1 MKNEDDNESGC
12 CEKVNFFKK
21 KERNRYTTLELIDD
35 FIEEVSKYV
44 PTKMVAKTGRKTG
57 KIKNESLSIILGQYS
72 NFLSEIIFLITNPS
86 SKKHNLN
93 YKFSIERLDSFKRH
107 LKNYLG
113 DNASGCITLIEK
125 YEITNDLKK
134 YSKQQW
140 HYHNP
145 TLKEDYFKS
154 LDTVEKGYWY
164 GFLSADGSLQVLQEK
179 GKKVRYRISFELS
192 VKDKERL
199 LAFCRAIGLNT
210 NRVKERVRE
219 NIIRGKLTIG
229 TMAYV
234 EFTCKPMAE
243 DMIKLSFLQFKK
255 GGKINEAIFINREV
269 ALGFLLG
276 YFDGDGSEGST
287 KIVSTNK
294 IFLEQIKEKF
304 IIKNSVVKEQDLDRM
319 KPLWRLFVGPRIFNE
334 MLRNYEKSMLRKR
347 RLFREDNI
355 VYENIKEKIKNK
367 ENLQD
372 LVNKYPKSRLAK
384 MFGVSPPLI
393 TKLCVDWEVKWPPQ
407 GYWNKFRGKNFFDS
421 SLSG

>member
-1 MKNEDDNESGC
+1 MNP
-12 CEKVNFFKK
+12 
-21 KERNRYTTLELIDD
+21 YTTLELIND
-35 FIEEVSKYV
+35 FIEEISKYV
-44 PTKMVAKTGRKTG
+44 PTELLAKTGRKAG
-57 KIKNESLSIILGQYS
+57 KIKNDSLSIILGQYS
-72 NFLSEIIFLITNPS
+72 NFLSEIIFLITNPNP
-86 SKKHNLN
+86 KKHNPN

-107 LKNYLG
+107 LKDYLG
-113 DNASGCITLIEK
+113 DNASSFITLIEK
-125 YEITNDLKK
+125 YEIKNDLKK

-164 GFLSADGSLQVLQEK
+164 GFLSADGYLQVLQEK
-179 GKKVRYRISFELS
+179 DKKVRYRISFELS

-219 NIIRGKLTIG
+219 SIIRGKLIIG

-276 YFDGDGSEGST
+276 YFDGDGSEDST

-304 IIKNSVVKEQDLDRM
+304 IIKNPVVKEQDPDRTKSLW
-319 KPLWRLFVGPRIFNE
+319 KPLWRIFVGPRIFSE
-334 MLRNYEKSMLRKR
+334 MLCNYEKSMPRKR
-347 RLFREDNI
+347 RFFREDNI
-355 VYENIKEKIKNK
+355 VYENIKEKIKNR

-407 GYWNKFRGKNFFDS
+407 GYWNKFRGRNFFDS
-421 SLSG
+421 LLSG